1 MIGLNPIYFLFAL
14 PGLLLGL
21 WAQRRVKS
29 AFNKYSKERMERG
42 LTGAQVARMLL
53 DSQGLQ
59 DVAIEESQGGTLS
72 DHYDPRGRVLRL
84 SPEVYR
90 TPSVAAAGVAA
101 HEMGHA
107 IQDAKGYAPLQLRS
121 ALVPAASFGSNLA
134 PLIFFAGL
142 MLQIF
147 GIQSIGYSVAWIGV
161 ILFAAAVVF
170 TLITLPV
177 EFDASK
183 RAKRLLKSHGVLIGK
198 ESQGVDKVLD
208 AAALTYVA
216 AAVAAIGQL
225 LYYAFLLLGAGGRR
239 R

>member
-1 MIGLNPIYFLFAL
+1 MFFYNPLFWLFAL

-21 WAQRRVKS
+21 WAQSRVKS
-29 AFNKYSKERMERG
+29 AFNKYSQVRTERG
-42 LTGAQVARMLL
+42 LTGAQIARMLL

-59 DVAIEESQGGTLS
+59 DVMIEESQAGTLS
-72 DHYDPRGRVLRL
+72 DHYDPRSKTLRL

-107 IQDAKGYAPLQLRS
+107 IQDYKGYAPLQLRS
-121 ALVPAASFGSNLA
+121 ALVPAASFGSSLA

-142 MLQIF
+142 MLQVF
-147 GIQSIGYSVAWIGV
+147 GIPTIGNSIAWIGV
-161 ILFAAAVVF
+161 ILFGAAVVF

-183 RAKRLLKSHGVLIGK
+183 RAKRLLKSHGVLFSD
-198 ESQGVDKVLD
+198 EAEGVDKVLD

-216 AAVAAIGQL
+216 AAVAAVGQL
-225 LYYAFLLLGAGGRR
+225 LYYVFILMGSGRR